1 MEVLPD
7 GREKEEVDD
16 ADEGTYV
23 GELDDGDETGA
34 R

>member
-7 GREKEEVDD
+7 GREKEEVYD